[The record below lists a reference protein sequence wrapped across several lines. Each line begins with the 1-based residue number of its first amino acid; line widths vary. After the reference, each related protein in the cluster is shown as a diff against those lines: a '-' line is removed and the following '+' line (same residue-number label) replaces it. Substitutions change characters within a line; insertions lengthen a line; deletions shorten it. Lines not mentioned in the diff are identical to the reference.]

1 MNTATPSS
9 RASRISGSRYL
20 VPFIVV
26 CAMLLILSVALAP
39 TWGTVVVLGVVEGLT
54 EFLPISSTAHLL
66 LVADLMGFQGS
77 IGGTFEIFIQLG
89 AIIAVIAYYARDLAG
104 QARALP
110 TSASARRF
118 WLAIIIAFVP
128 AAVVGITLR
137 SWIKQVLFESPAVI
151 AWALIL
157 GGVALIAIERLPR
170 RTPSARDV
178 EQISFRQAL
187 GIGVAQVLALVPGV
201 SRSGASIVGGLL
213 GGLDRQTATAFSFYL
228 AIPTLGAATL
238 VDLFGSLGQITA
250 SDVGR
255 LVLGALVAGV
265 VAWVSIGWLLRYV
278 AGHSFVAFGIYRII
292 VGALVLALVA
302 AGML

>member
-1 MNTATPSS
+1 MDKVTPPTTTSL
-9 RASRISGSRYL
+9 IGHSRYM
-20 VPFIVV
+20 VPFIAS
-26 CAMLLILSVALAP
+26 CAVLLILGVALAP

-66 LVADLMGFQGS
+66 LVADLLGFQGS

-89 AIIAVIAYYARDLAG
+89 AIVAVVAYYARALIG
-104 QARALP
+104 QARSLP
-110 TSASARRF
+110 TSSSARRF
-118 WLAIIIAFVP
+118 WIAIIIAFVP
-128 AAVVGITLR
+128 AAVVGLALR
-137 SWIKQVLFESPAVI
+137 NWIKQVLFASPTVI

-157 GGVALIAIERLPR
+157 GGVVLIAIERLPKR
-170 RTPSARDV
+170 APSVRDV
-178 EQISFRQAL
+178 EQISFLQAL

-201 SRSGASIVGGLL
+201 SRSGASIVGGMIS
-213 GGLDRQTATAFSFYL
+213 GLDRPTATAFSFYL

-238 VDLFGSLGQITA
+238 VDLLGSLDQITA

-255 LVLGALVAGV
+255 LALGALVAGV

-278 AGHSFVAFGIYRII
+278 AGHSFVAFGIYRIV

-302 AGML
+302 AGVL